1 MHRMGIADRTAVFI
15 VEDLPAMRDRIMEF
29 VANIN
34 GVAVVGTAANPQEA
48 IAGILTARPNYV
60 LLDYQLSGGTGLDVL
75 RAVHPQ
81 APEIVF
87 VVLTNHAQ
95 PQYRRACLA
104 AGASHFLDKSTEFV
118 RIRELVRHAEPTQ
131 HP

>member
-1 MHRMGIADRTAVFI
+1 MGTGNRTSIYI
-15 VEDLPAMRDRIMEF
+15 VEDMPAMRDRLTELVGEIC
-29 VANIN
+29 
-34 GVAVVGTAANPQEA
+34 GVDVVGSAGTPADA
-48 IAGILTARPNYV
+48 IAGVLSVRPDCV
-60 LLDYQLSGGTGLDVL
+60 LLDYQLDGGTGLEVL

-104 AGASHFLDKSTEFV
+104 AGARHFLDKSTEFGL
-118 RIRELVRHAEPTQ
+118 IRTLVEHMDSPRH
-131 HP
+131 